1 MEEKAILQQASIIVQ
16 DYHSPIAVVVA
27 ALNEESGIG
36 PTIAEIQNVLLNP
49 YLIVVDGNSRDKT
62 VEIAKKFGADVCLQ
76 NGIGKGDAMVQGV
89 SKLQNNHRFVVFTD
103 ADFTYPAGSIPKMVK
118 VLEESPQIGMVIGD
132 RFHGQSNHDKSSKN
146 VFYIGNRLIAV
157 AQHILNGVKLS
168 DPLSGLRVIR
178 SELLRDWRPKS
189 KGFDVEVELNAMV
202 GREGYKIAEL
212 PIDYRLRLGEK
223 KLKPRDGL
231 EIFKRVVSLSLDYL

>member
-1 MEEKAILQQASIIVQ
+1 MEEMAILQQASIIVQ
-16 DYHSPIAVVVA
+16 NFHSPIAIVVA

-62 VEIAKKFGADVCLQ
+62 VEIAKNLGADVCLQ
-76 NGIGKGDAMVQGV
+76 HGIGKGDAMVQGI
-89 SKLQNNHRFVVFTD
+89 SRLRDHHQFVVFTD
-103 ADFTYPAGSIPKMVK
+103 ADYTYPAEAIPKMVK

-132 RFHGQSNHDKSSKN
+132 RFHGNSNHDKASKN
-146 VFYIGNRLIAV
+146 IFYIGNRLIAV

-168 DPLSGLRVIR
+168 DPLSGLRVVR
-178 SELLRDWRPKS
+178 SELLRGWKPDS
-189 KGFDVEVELNAMV
+189 KGFDVEVEINAMV
-202 GREGYKIAEL
+202 GRQGYKIAEL

-231 EIFKRVVSLSLDYL
+231 EIFKRVVSISLK